1 MYCILIRN
9 TPILVRDIGQE
20 TKEKKTGNRGAE
32 DRNSEIE
39 PQKGGHWDS

>member
-1 MYCILIRN
+1 MYCILITN
-9 TPILVRDIGQE
+9 TPILVGDIGQE

-32 DRNSEIE
+32 DKNLIE